1 MPPSVPK
8 PRPHVSRAARR
19 AVFER
24 DGLGC
29 SWVDDHGVRCGS
41 HAWLQFDHRQ
51 PAGKAG
57 SSEPDNLRLLC
68 RAHNFL
74 AAEHA
79 YGREHMARAATRRRQ
94 TEQSRDPP
102 A

>member
-1 MPPSVPK
+1 
-8 PRPHVSRAARR
+8 
-19 AVFER
+19 VFER

-29 SWVDDHGVRCGS
+29 SWVDDQGVRCDS

-68 RAHNFL
+68 RAHNLL

-79 YGREHMARAATRRRQ
+79 YGREHMARALMQRRR
-94 TEQSRDPP
+94 TEPSLDPP